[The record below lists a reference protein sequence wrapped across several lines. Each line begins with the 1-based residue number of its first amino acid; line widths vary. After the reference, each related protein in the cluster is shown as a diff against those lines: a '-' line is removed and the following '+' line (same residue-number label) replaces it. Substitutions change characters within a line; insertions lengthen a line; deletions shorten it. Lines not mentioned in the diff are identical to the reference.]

1 MVIKCHPGLRASP
14 RRMLLRAARVRRGA
28 RRCTTATSFDL
39 KQPVRSVAIRTRDC
53 VEQTNERVELEAP
66 AGGGGRVCG
75 GGCAQLCCAE
85 HYVHRR
91 RVFVLEQALNAAQ
104 RVRLCRCA
112 ALPRRRTDSCSAPPP
127 LRNAEAAVLDRNR
140 DKIDMFLATHIPL
153 TYQFCPGSDPLCRY
167 LYATRI
173 RALAVAP
180 TGAIRAGVRFRS
192 RLQDLWFPTTADEQ
206 FHLDELCVKAR
217 ARVVGAPSMA
227 YFVLAT
233 LAN

>member
-1 MVIKCHPGLRASP
+1 
-14 RRMLLRAARVRRGA
+14 
-28 RRCTTATSFDL
+28 
-39 KQPVRSVAIRTRDC
+39 
-53 VEQTNERVELEAP
+53 
-66 AGGGGRVCG
+66 
-75 GGCAQLCCAE
+75 
-85 HYVHRR
+85 
-91 RVFVLEQALNAAQ
+91 
-104 RVRLCRCA
+104 
-112 ALPRRRTDSCSAPPP
+112 
-127 LRNAEAAVLDRNR
+127 
-140 DKIDMFLATHIPL
+140 MFLATHMPL
-153 TYQFCPGSDPLCRY
+153 TYQFSVGLDPLCRY